1 MNSGM
6 VPVNRGKIM
15 IVSMTKKETV
25 SFTHLDSKFWRQ
37 GREFGFIRTRGTYP
51 NEVMDVIGDATFAT
65 RRDGALVI
73 QKAEALKLEKPTVS
87 MGTLIA
93 QVLRA

>member
-6 VPVNRGKIM
+6 VPVSGGRIM

-25 SFTHLDSKFWRQ
+25 SFGHLDSKFWRK
-37 GREFGFIRTRGTYP
+37 GREFGFIRTRGTFP
-51 NEVMDVIGDATFAT
+51 NEVMDVIGGATFAT
-65 RRDGALVI
+65 RHDGALVI

-93 QVLRA
+93 QILRS